1 MQIQHQL
8 CFRRQSNY
16 QTETPSMES
25 ERELNGKIPYVSV
38 VGNIM
43 YAMVATRCDLAHVV
57 GVGSRYMSNPR
68 RKHWD
73 AVKHI
78 LRYLRG
84 TKDGQ
89 LTFRSTNPTEFKG
102 YTDSDYVKNAENR
115 NSTSCYIFTFGGGT
129 TVSTTKAKYI
139 AASDAAKESIWL
151 HRLLADFLVTRWLNH
166 PTPTIHYNSQSTI
179 HLIRNSVYHVKMK
192 HIEVRFHHIRELV
205 IEKKLEVRKIDT
217 EVNITDCLTKPLPDQ
232 RFGALRTK
240 LVLRQATE
248 QSRAE
253 HGTRG

>member
-1 MQIQHQL
+1 MNSASDDNPT
-8 CFRRQSNY
+8 FRQRLSIHRRGEKAQWKDTLHIGRS
-16 QTETPSMES
+16 
-25 ERELNGKIPYVSV
+25 
-38 VGNIM
+38 IM
-43 YAMVATRCDLAHVV
+43 YAMVATRPDLAHVIEV
-57 GVGSRYMSNPR
+57 VNRYMSNPR

-151 HRLLADFLVTRWLNH
+151 HRLLADFLVTR
-166 PTPTIHYNSQSTI
+166 
-179 HLIRNSVYHVKMK
+179 
-192 HIEVRFHHIRELV
+192 
-205 IEKKLEVRKIDT
+205 
-217 EVNITDCLTKPLPDQ
+217 
-232 RFGALRTK
+232 
-240 LVLRQATE
+240 
-248 QSRAE
+248 
-253 HGTRG
+253 